1 MQENK
6 IKVRDLNEHIDMI
19 GYQIPNPEN
28 LIKHMVAKLISEQ
41 KQSNDS
47 KNIVYDIDIDV
58 SKKYFLSP
66 GDNN

>member
-1 MQENK
+1 MKENNLEK
-6 IKVRDLNEHIDMI
+6 ITAKHIDDI

-28 LIKHMVAKLISEQ
+28 YTKHMVAKLILKKSEP
-41 KQSNDS
+41 NDIMTQIH
-47 KNIVYDIDIDV
+47 NIDVDV

>member
-1 MQENK
+1 
-6 IKVRDLNEHIDMI
+6 MI

-28 LIKHMVAKLISEQ
+28 LTKHMVAKLISEQ

-47 KNIVYDIDIDV
+47 NNVVYDIDIDV